1 MEYEI
6 EELLPIVAKLVDKY
20 TSKESSSVTY
30 ETAEMLMGAVIY
42 CIDEVIQDDKNAII
56 AEASTLKKQEMDK
69 KGCDIVIKKAMQ
81 VKEIYESFI
90 SDFEWYGCKNY
101 RDTVLYGIPGFLK
114 KYDPKFNPR
123 DHILT
128 MDYPLLMGNPNLEGV
143 NLVLTFLK
151 GIKTEKKLLDL
162 FQKQSIIKLISKIQ
176 PEYKNLYLDNLCF
189 PVLLNVIGC
198 IIAERPI
205 ELLELNSADCNNIKL
220 YFEDDSID
228 RIEFKVNKIMQLLTE
243 KMKYPNAAQYFTKTA
258 RSYAA
263 IILNGI
269 ENNSLTQV
277 FHAN

>member
-6 EELLPIVAKLVDKY
+6 EELLPIVAMLADKY

-42 CIDEVIQDDKNAII
+42 CIDEVFEDNQNAII
-56 AEASTLKKQEMDK
+56 AETSTLKAEELYK
-69 KGCDIVIKKAMQ
+69 KGCDIVMKKAMQ
-81 VKEIYESFI
+81 VKKIYESLI
-90 SDFEWYGCKNY
+90 RDFEWYGCKNY

-128 MDYPLLMGNPNLEGV
+128 LDYPLLMGNPDLEGV
-143 NLVLTFLK
+143 DLILTFLK
-151 GIKTEKKLLDL
+151 GIKAEKQLLDL
-162 FQKQSIIKLISKIQ
+162 FQKQSIIKLIRKIQ

-198 IIAERPI
+198 IIADRPI
-205 ELLELNSADCNNIKL
+205 ELLELNSSDCNTIKL

-228 RIEFKVNKIMQLLTE
+228 RIEFKVSKIIQLLTD
-243 KMKYPNAAQYFTKTA
+243 KMKNPNAAQYFKKPA

-263 IILNGI
+263 IIVNGI
-269 ENNSLTQV
+269 ENNSLTRV
-277 FHAN
+277 FHAD